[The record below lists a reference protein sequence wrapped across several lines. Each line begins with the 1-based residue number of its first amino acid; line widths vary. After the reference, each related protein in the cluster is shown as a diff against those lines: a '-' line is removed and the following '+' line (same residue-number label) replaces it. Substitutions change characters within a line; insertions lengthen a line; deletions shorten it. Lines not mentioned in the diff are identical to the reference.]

1 LFSSALFLLR
11 GSEPGAGHTEAV
23 HPLST
28 ALLLIGYGLSLPI
41 GTKLSTV
48 VRNQH
53 RVALIGYQLGLLIAA
68 GGWLLAGRTVVA
80 LAHAL
85 WFVLV
90 RVWFWY
96 VGRRSTGG
104 TSSAIMS

>member
-1 LFSSALFLLR
+1 M
-11 GSEPGAGHTEAV
+11 

-28 ALLLIGYGLSLPI
+28 ALLLTGYGLSLPI
-41 GTKLSTV
+41 GTRLSAV

-53 RVALIGYQLGLLIAA
+53 RVALLGHQLGVLIVAC
-68 GGWLLAGRTVVA
+68 GWLLAGRTIVA

-96 VGRRSTGG
+96 GGRGSAGG

>member
-1 LFSSALFLLR
+1 
-11 GSEPGAGHTEAV
+11 V

-41 GTKLSTV
+41 GTRLSTV

-53 RVALIGYQLGLLIAA
+53 RVALIGHQLGLLIVA
-68 GGWLLAGRTVVA
+68 GGWLLAGRTIVA

-90 RVWFWY
+90 RVWFRY
-96 VGRRSTGG
+96 GGRRSTGG
-104 TSSAIMS
+104 ASSAVMS